1 MHWVTVELGSCRTV
15 GLVQI
20 FVFSQI
26 LRFSEQF
33 TDFMFQI

>member
-1 MHWVTVELGSCRTV
+1 MHGVTVELGSCRTV
-15 GLVQI
+15 GSVQI